1 VRRVLSEERGI
12 SGLAWM
18 SARQLL
24 FSSNRSGPNMLW
36 RLSLSDGAPSPI
48 LGAGRGMTFFS
59 YSPATGK
66 VGFAE
71 ESSNKNIWRIPLRR
85 GTSQSVAEKFLFSSR
100 KTDSAEY
107 APNGNAIAFV
117 SDRLG
122 TRQIWVAKASGS
134 EPVQLSSVAPEV
146 PIGTPHWSPDAR
158 QIVYDTVENGHSAI
172 AMMSADGSNPHLFA
186 ADPWDDMM
194 PSWSHDGR
202 WIYFTCRINGTV
214 EVCRK
219 PVGAGTTTPITS
231 KGGSDPRESPD
242 GRFVFYAATKGI
254 WQVPRDGGHETPLP
268 GLSDVDPG
276 RYWTVA
282 GDSIY
287 LLRSSR
293 RPWTVYRYILAS
305 HSISQAATI
314 ERAPNFGS
322 PGLSVSPGLAY
333 LLFGQIDQEG
343 TDIVMVEGIFPE

>member
-1 VRRVLSEERGI
+1 MMFI
-12 SGLAWM
+12 
-18 SARQLL
+18 
-24 FSSNRSGPNMLW
+24 
-36 RLSLSDGAPSPI
+36 
-48 LGAGRGMTFFS
+48 S
-59 YSPATGK
+59 YSRAGGR
-66 VGFAE
+66 VAFAE
-71 ESSNKNIWRIPLRR
+71 ESRNENIWRIPLRR
-85 GTSQSVAEKFLFSSR
+85 GKSQSVAEKFLFSSR
-100 KTDSAEY
+100 KTDSGEY
-107 APNGNAIAFV
+107 APNGGAIAFV

-134 EPVQLSSVAPEV
+134 EPVQLSSVGPEV
-146 PIGTPHWSPDAR
+146 PIGTPRWSPDAR
-158 QIVYDTVENGHSAI
+158 EIVFDTVRNGHSAI
-172 AMMSADGSNPHLFA
+172 AIMSADGSNPHVFA

-202 WIYFTCRINGTV
+202 WVYFTCRINGEV
-214 EVCRK
+214 QVCRK
-219 PVGAGTTTPITS
+219 PVGTGATMPIAS

-254 WQVPRDGGHETPLP
+254 WQVPRDGGRETPLP

-293 RPWTVYRYILAS
+293 KPWTVYRYILAT
-305 HSISQAATI
+305 HSISPVATI
-314 ERAPNFGS
+314 EKAPNFGS
-322 PGLSVSPGLAY
+322 PGLSVSPDLAY